1 MLKKVLVMVC
11 AFSVFTMT
19 GCIGLPYVSQA
30 DYDAVVAERDT
41 YVSDLESVNAEI
53 EESKETIDSL
63 NTEIETLEA
72 EKEDL
77 EEEVADAQE
86 AVEVAKSPL
95 GEEVFYEITD
105 TVAMKFTVPKE
116 FEKVSAGN
124 YSVNNNYDPSS
135 IVITTEKTGSYSLDF
150 TEEYLTESILEM
162 YELIG
167 VEVEDFTI
175 NTFERST
182 VNGYE
187 TILMDMSY
195 TAEGIHIQ
203 QIEFVIQVDNTTCAM
218 VYTTTPEFEWYDD
231 YLKSVETIQIGVM
244 N

>member
-11 AFSVFTMT
+11 ALSVLTMT
-19 GCIGLPYVSQA
+19 GCISLPYVSQEE
-30 DYDAVVAERDT
+30 YDAMVAERDT
-41 YVSDLESVNAEI
+41 YASELESVNTEI
-53 EESKETIDSL
+53 EESKETVDSL
-63 NTEIETLEA
+63 NEEIETLEA
-72 EKEDL
+72 AKETL
-77 EEEVADAQE
+77 EEEVMSAQE
-86 AVEVAKSPL
+86 AVEAAKNPL
-95 GEEVFYEITD
+95 GEEVFYQITD
-105 TVAMKFTVPKE
+105 TVAMKFTIPKE
-116 FEKVSAGN
+116 FEKVSTGN
-124 YSVNNNYDPSS
+124 YSVNDNYDPSS
-135 IVITTEKTGSYSLDF
+135 ITITTQKTGSYSLDF

-218 VYTTTPEFEWYDD
+218 VYTTTPEFGWYDD
-231 YLKSVETIQIGVM
+231 YIESVETLQIGVM

>member
-11 AFSVFTMT
+11 ALSVLTMT
-19 GCIGLPYVSQA
+19 GCISLPYVSQEE
-30 DYDAVVAERDT
+30 YDAMVAERDT
-41 YVSDLESVNAEI
+41 YASELESVNTEI
-53 EESKETIDSL
+53 EESKETVDSL
-63 NTEIETLEA
+63 NEEIETLEA
-72 EKEDL
+72 AKETL
-77 EEEVADAQE
+77 EEEVMSAQE
-86 AVEVAKSPL
+86 AVEAAKNPL
-95 GEEVFYEITD
+95 GEEVFYQITD
-105 TVAMKFTVPKE
+105 TVAMKFTIPKD
-116 FEKVSAGN
+116 FEKVSTGN
-124 YSVNNNYDPSS
+124 YSVNDNYDPSS
-135 IVITTEKTGSYSLDF
+135 ITITTQKTGSYSLDF

-195 TAEGIHIQ
+195 TAEGIRIQ
-203 QIEFVIQVDNTTCAM
+203 QIEFVIQVDDTTCAM
-218 VYTTTPEFEWYDD
+218 VYTTTPEFDWYDD
-231 YLKSVETIQIGVM
+231 YLESVETLQIGVM

>member
-11 AFSVFTMT
+11 ALSVLTMT
-19 GCIGLPYVSQA
+19 GCISLPYVSQEE
-30 DYDAVVAERDT
+30 YDAAVAERDT

-53 EESKETIDSL
+53 EEAKETIDSL
-63 NTEIETLEA
+63 NDEIETWEA
-72 EKEDL
+72 ANETL
-77 EEEVADAQE
+77 GEEVMSAQE
-86 AVEVAKSPL
+86 AVEAAKNPL
-95 GEEVFYEITD
+95 GEEVFYQITD
-105 TVAMKFTVPKE
+105 TVAMKFTIPKE
-116 FEKVSAGN
+116 FEKVSTGN
-124 YSVNNNYDPSS
+124 YKPTDSYDPSS
-135 IVITTEKTGSYSLDF
+135 IAITTEKTASYSLDF
-150 TEEYLTESILEM
+150 TKEDMKEAVLDM
-162 YELIG
+162 YELLG

-218 VYTTTPEFEWYDD
+218 VYTTTPEFGWYDD
-231 YLKSVETIQIGVM
+231 YVTSVETLQIGVM